1 MSFIRNISL
10 LLQEKIKQHL
20 YMKKI
25 FFVIVA
31 VMMTTVG
38 ALAQIPSNVQE
49 VMDKCHAK
57 MATYNDGTGVVLD
70 GTLKMKA
77 SVLSLKGTMKSYV
90 KDSKYFNI
98 LSMNAM
104 GKEMLKM
111 EMGFDGEQ
119 QWVYTVSD
127 GSENSL
133 EITKTK
139 AAKNK
144 LGMESDYDKKYSKA
158 KMKEVGSYYEISFSG
173 PKKKDIP
180 KKAKIKVDKENYLLR
195 EYSVEQ
201 DLGMFTGKITITIT
215 KITKGCND
223 KWVKLDMN
231 RYKNAVV
238 VRK

>member
-1 MSFIRNISL
+1 
-10 LLQEKIKQHL
+10 
-20 YMKKI
+20 MKKI
-25 FFVIVA
+25 ILMFVVI
-31 VMMTTVG
+31 MMTTMS
-38 ALAQIPSNVQE
+38 ALAQFPNHVRE
-49 VMDKCHAK
+49 VMKKCDAK

-127 GSENSL
+127 GSKDSL

-139 AAKNK
+139 AAKNEY
-144 LGMESDYDKKYSKA
+144 GMKSDYDKEYSKA
-158 KMKEVGSYYEISFSG
+158 KMKEVGRYYEISFSG

-201 DLGMFTGKITITIT
+201 DLGMFTGTITITIT
-215 KITKGCND
+215 KITKGCSNN
-223 KWVKLDMN
+223 WFKLDMN
-231 RYKNAVV
+231 RYKKAAVS
-238 VRK
+238 RR

>member
-1 MSFIRNISL
+1 
-10 LLQEKIKQHL
+10 
-20 YMKKI
+20 MKKI
-25 FFVIVA
+25 ILMFVVI
-31 VMMTTVG
+31 MMTTMS
-38 ALAQIPSNVQE
+38 ALAQFPNHVRE
-49 VMDKCHAK
+49 VMKKCDAK

-70 GTLKMKA
+70 GTLKMKV

-127 GSENSL
+127 GSKDSL

-139 AAKNK
+139 AAKNEY
-144 LGMESDYDKKYSKA
+144 GMKSDYDKEYSKA
-158 KMKEVGSYYEISFSG
+158 KMKEVGRYYEISFSG

-180 KKAKIKVDKENYLLR
+180 KKAKIKVNEEGSEAAAVTVATMPNCVMPVRTLTFYINRPFVYIIR
-195 EYSVEQ
+195 EKTSGTI
-201 DLGMFTGKITITIT
+201 LFMGK
-215 KITKGCND
+215 
-223 KWVKLDMN
+223 
-231 RYKNAVV
+231 
-238 VRK
+238 VRKL

>member
-1 MSFIRNISL
+1 
-10 LLQEKIKQHL
+10 
-20 YMKKI
+20 MKKI
-25 FFVIVA
+25 ILMFVVI
-31 VMMTTVG
+31 MMTTMS
-38 ALAQIPSNVQE
+38 ALAQFPNHVRE
-49 VMDKCHAK
+49 VIKKYEAK
-57 MATYNDGTGVVLD
+57 MATYNDGTGVELD
-70 GTLKMKA
+70 
-77 SVLSLKGTMKSYV
+77 VKSYV

-98 LSMNAM
+98 LSMNA
-104 GKEMLKM
+104 GRKEILKM

-158 KMKEVGSYYEISFSG
+158 KMKEVGSYYEISFSE

-201 DLGMFTGKITITIT
+201 DLGMFTGTITITIT
-215 KITKGCND
+215 KITKGCSNN
-223 KWVKLDMN
+223 WFKLDMN
-231 RYKNAVV
+231 RYKKASVHII
-238 VRK
+238 